1 MIDGAAGPDSQRG
14 TFDGRPVYVGGQI
27 MQEKWVKWNAG
38 LDEVPKKLYLE
49 SLTDNKDG
57 LTLVF
62 SNENSTRFFR
72 FIYED
77 SVLSYRNTDESYMLR
92 TINHIRET
100 YGREMFEHP
109 LFIVENSSY
118 IEWFNLQSYDIYKNY
133 DPKHYI
139 FLTPNDIVE
148 VISNYPPKIMVD

>member
-1 MIDGAAGPDSQRG
+1 
-14 TFDGRPVYVGGQI
+14 

-49 SLTDNKDG
+49 SLTDNENG
-57 LTLVF
+57 LTLIF

-72 FIYED
+72 FIYKD

-92 TINHIRET
+92 TLNHITET
-100 YGREMFEHP
+100 YGREILEHP
-109 LFIVENSSY
+109 LFIIENSSY
-118 IEWFNLQSYDIYKNY
+118 IEWFNSQSFDIYRDY

-148 VISNYPPKIMVD
+148 VISNNPPKVMVD